1 MKKYYALDYVNK
13 LECELVYNGQLYLTE
28 EEAEAARSKM
38 RRPDLFDVT
47 WYTFQD
53 LQDDV
58 FDGAQ
63 IMITDDLKVK
73 VIEDED
79 I

>member
-1 MKKYYALDYVNK
+1 MEKYYALDYVNK

-38 RRPDLFDVT
+38 RRPELFDVT
-47 WYTFQD
+47 WYTLRD

-58 FDGAQ
+58 FDGTQ
-63 IMITDDLKVK
+63 IMITDDLKVE
-73 VIEDED
+73 VIE
-79 I
+79 

>member
-1 MKKYYALDYVNK
+1 MKKYYALDYVNE
-13 LECELVYNGQLYLTE
+13 LECELVYNDQLYLTE

-38 RRPDLFDVT
+38 RLPEMFDVS

>member
-13 LECELVYNGQLYLTE
+13 LECELVYNDQLYLTE

-47 WYTFQD
+47 WYTLQD

-73 VIEDED
+73 VIEYED